1 MKSEEELEEDG
12 KAAGTNPAWWRRLTD
27 DDMISL
33 EYDMPHTSTL
43 HIEIHYSLML
53 RPPHCFRGYAAFAL
67 VCKLIFASVL
77 KSVWCTCANYLF
89 MPSPALAFSLQAFGR
104 TRISP
109 IRAAGR

>member
-1 MKSEEELEEDG
+1 M
-12 KAAGTNPAWWRRLTD
+12 AAGTNPAWWRRLTD

-43 HIEIHYSLML
+43 HIEIYYSLML
-53 RPPHCFRGYAAFAL
+53 LTTALFPRLRFAL
-67 VCKLIFASVL
+67 VCTLIFASVL
-77 KSVWCTCANYLF
+77 KSVRCACTYYLF